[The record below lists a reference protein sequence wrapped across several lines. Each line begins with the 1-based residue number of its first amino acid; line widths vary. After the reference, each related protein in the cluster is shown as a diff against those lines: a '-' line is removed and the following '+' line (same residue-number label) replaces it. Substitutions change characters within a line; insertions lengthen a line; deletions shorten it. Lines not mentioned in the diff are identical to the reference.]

1 MTDEQSDEQSDDLY
15 KKDLLGDPI
24 IPKTQRRNSKRRPE
38 PVSEPPPARPTRPRK
53 VDVHLPKRSSFLS
66 LVSAAIAFIAWHAY
80 QFQFKGV
87 MPGVETDKM
96 PPAIYGAIV
105 AVVCIVCFGWFL
117 GECGS
122 AFTRQF
128 QTDANRPPWHR
139 TKHRWIVPS
148 AHLAL
153 GIVVLVCVWLGSF
166 ALPYGIRDTGQ
177 FIADA
182 QATFSKPP
190 TERTQIAEVMT
201 APAPLNVPPP
211 PTQPPGDSAPL
222 KEPSSGPA
230 PSAPIITGSLP
241 PPPRKR
247 KAAAPQQTAQYP
259 LDPLLAK
266 ICDLFETLI
275 GADGKAAQ
283 R

>member
-1 MTDEQSDEQSDDLY
+1 MTDEQSDGQSDDLY

-24 IPKTQRRNSKRRPE
+24 IPKPQRRNSKRRPE

-53 VDVHLPKRSSFLS
+53 VDVHLPKRTSFLS

-148 AHLAL
+148 THLAL
-153 GIVVLVCVWLGSF
+153 GIVVFVCVAGFVCSAVWDSGHGSVHR
-166 ALPYGIRDTGQ
+166 GR
-177 FIADA
+177 
-182 QATFSKPP
+182 
-190 TERTQIAEVMT
+190 
-201 APAPLNVPPP
+201 
-211 PTQPPGDSAPL
+211 PGHVF
-222 KEPSSGPA
+222 
-230 PSAPIITGSLP
+230 
-241 PPPRKR
+241 
-247 KAAAPQQTAQYP
+247 QTANR
-259 LDPLLAK
+259 AH
-266 ICDLFETLI
+266 
-275 GADGKAAQ
+275 ADRGSYACLGTTQ
-283 R
+283 RATATDATARR